1 MNTTIIGKIIGLNT
15 QNQLQLI
22 KPVNL
27 RPINKIVNIPK
38 KLGKL
43 ELLLLLFSIIAPPSI
58 IKKQFK
64 DLLRS
69 CHKVAKFLVDNKK
82 DTFYS
87 VFDNQIFNFL
97 QQKSNTQLLIDCCF
111 LIFIF
116 S

>member
-1 MNTTIIGKIIGLNT
+1 MNITKIGKIIGLNT

-27 RPINKIVNIPK
+27 RPINKIVNSSKNIEHP
-38 KLGKL
+38 GI
-43 ELLLLLFSIIAPPSI
+43 LLLLFSIIAPPSI

-82 DTFYS
+82 DTLKVS
-87 VFDNQIFNFL
+87 L
-97 QQKSNTQLLIDCCF
+97 
-111 LIFIF
+111 
-116 S
+116 

>member
-1 MNTTIIGKIIGLNT
+1 MNITIIGNIIGLNT

-27 RPINKIVNIPK
+27 RPINKIVSIPK
-38 KLGKL
+38 KLEKI
-43 ELLLLLFSIIAPPSI
+43 ELLLLLFSIIAPPNI

-87 VFDNQIFNFL
+87 VFIV
-97 QQKSNTQLLIDCCF
+97 
-111 LIFIF
+111 
-116 S
+116 

>member
-1 MNTTIIGKIIGLNT
+1 MNITIIGNIIGLST

-38 KLGKL
+38 KLEKL

-87 VFDNQIFNFL
+87 VFIVKL
-97 QQKSNTQLLIDCCF
+97 
-111 LIFIF
+111 F